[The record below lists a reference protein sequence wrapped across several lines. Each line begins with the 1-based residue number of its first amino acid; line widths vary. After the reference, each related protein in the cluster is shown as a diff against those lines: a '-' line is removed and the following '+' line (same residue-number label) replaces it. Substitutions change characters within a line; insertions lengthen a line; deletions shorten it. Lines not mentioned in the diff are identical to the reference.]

1 MVQPFSHHSILLS
14 LWLGHENH
22 FMSDL
27 LDDYNRAMN
36 SQNTSFMNV
45 IANRLVEAG
54 YKIEAEFVI
63 NHIFYLTEDIMKK
76 NNDSVSDRFN
86 LIMMCANEISDPV

>member
-1 MVQPFSHHSILLS
+1 MVQCFSYHSFLLC
-14 LWLGHENH
+14 LWSGDENY

-27 LDDYNRAMN
+27 LDDYNRAMK

-45 IANRLVEAG
+45 VANRLLEAG
-54 YKIEAEFVI
+54 YEIEAEFVI

-76 NNDSVSDRFN
+76 NDDSVSERFN
-86 LIMMCANEISDPV
+86 LIMMCK

>member
-1 MVQPFSHHSILLS
+1 MVQLFPDYSFLLC
-14 LWLGHENH
+14 LWSGDENY

-27 LDDYNRAMN
+27 RDDYNRAMK

-45 IANRLVEAG
+45 LAGRLMDAG
-54 YKIEAEFVI
+54 FERDAEFVI
-63 NHIFYLTEDIMKK
+63 QQIFYLTEGIMKK

-86 LIMMCANEISDPV
+86 LIMMCAHDIPDIV